1 MTTKETYTY
10 VLENAMNL
18 ALATESLAG
27 HTPNVRTV
35 NFLYFPEESENTV
48 YIATAKN
55 DDKVKEIAANPH
67 VSFTTTPLSVE
78 DSSTV
83 RVTGADTKMVNE
95 RRNELFV
102 TMDKKYASFSVFDQK
117 ARDNMNV
124 YAVTFNEAEVFGHG
138 IHKISFD

>member
-48 YIATAKN
+48 YIATAKD
-55 DDKVKEIAANPH
+55 DDKVKEMAANPH

-95 RRNELFV
+95 RRDELFV
-102 TMDKKYASFSVFDQK
+102 TMDKKYASFSVFDQA

-124 YAVTFNEAEVFGHG
+124 YAVTFKEAEVFGHG
-138 IHKISFD
+138 INKISFD

>member
-18 ALATESLAG
+18 ALATESLGG

-95 RRNELFV
+95 RRDELFV

-124 YAVTFNEAEVFGHG
+124 YAVTFKEAEVFGHG
-138 IHKISFD
+138 INKISFD

>member
-48 YIATAKN
+48 YVATAKT
-55 DDKVKEIAANPH
+55 DDKVKEIAANSH
-67 VSFTTTPLSVE
+67 ISFTTTPLSVK
-78 DSSTV
+78 DASTV

-102 TMDKKYASFSVFDQK
+102 TMDKKYASFSVFDQE

-124 YAVTFNEAEVFGHG
+124 YAITFKEAEVFGHG
-138 IHKISFD
+138 IHTVSFD